1 MPFHRRHLCVS
12 LSFRRKT
19 TQKSPTN
26 TKNGKRRERERL
38 SSNHQTLTTTTTTKM
53 VKLTMIAR
61 VLDGLPLAEGLDTDA
76 TLDLEYYKQQAKTLF
91 KKLSSG
97 AVPPSRMSYESGEYF
112 MHYVIENG
120 VCYLTLCD
128 RNYPKKLAYSY
139 LEGER
144 MHRIFAASL
153 SLVRARGLRSIC
165 KTRKTR
171 CASPVSIRLLTTDVV
186 VRAMFCFF
194 HAKFCVHFVLTCS
207 TCSSRLKQNCNAS
220 SRTNTARLSIPSP
233 DRTRLSNSI
242 RSFKR
247 RKSYTPINGRRE
259 IWIN

>member
-19 TQKSPTN
+19 TQKSPTT
-26 TKNGKRRERERL
+26 TKNGREKRRERETFE
-38 SSNHQTLTTTTTTKM
+38 SSDFNNKKKIM

-153 SLVRARGLRSIC
+153 SRSRARSSIDLQN
-165 KTRKTR
+165 
-171 CASPVSIRLLTTDVV
+171 AEN
-186 VRAMFCFF
+186 AMRITSL
-194 HAKFCVHFVLTCS
+194 HP
-207 TCSSRLKQNCNAS
+207 SSNN
-220 SRTNTARLSIPSP
+220 
-233 DRTRLSNSI
+233 
-242 RSFKR
+242 
-247 RKSYTPINGRRE
+247 
-259 IWIN
+259 